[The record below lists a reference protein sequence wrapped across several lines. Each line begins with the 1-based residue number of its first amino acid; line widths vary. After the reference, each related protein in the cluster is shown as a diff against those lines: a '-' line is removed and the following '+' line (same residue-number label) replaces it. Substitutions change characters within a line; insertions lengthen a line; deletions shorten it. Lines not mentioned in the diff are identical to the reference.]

1 MMKMGGVADL
11 APVVDQEVDRDG
23 VEVGIPDIR
32 VHRIAYWRR
41 KQIIRLCEISSQ
53 KYFYSV
59 SQLIER
65 CCSIP
70 LL

>member
-1 MMKMGGVADL
+1 MMKMGRVADL
-11 APVVDQEVDRDG
+11 APAVDQEVDRDG

-41 KQIIRLCEISSQ
+41 KQIIRLYEISLQ

-59 SQLIER
+59 SQLIE
-65 CCSIP
+65 CYNLVFEP
-70 LL
+70 